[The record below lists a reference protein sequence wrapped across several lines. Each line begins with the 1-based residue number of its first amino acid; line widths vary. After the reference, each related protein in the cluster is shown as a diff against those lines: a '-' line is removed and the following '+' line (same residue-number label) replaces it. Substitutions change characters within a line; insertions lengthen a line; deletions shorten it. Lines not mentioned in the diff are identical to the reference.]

1 MTPVVEDLIG
11 QPASPQVAARE
22 GVAIVFVP
30 VKCYRLGH
38 VHRML
43 DRLHSVLDV
52 AHSTVVPFVKAQ
64 NIEYL
69 RVTATCLVVP
79 FYVKHETRLMY
90 AFIVEWLLLVIVVV
104 APSDGDSIDAVV
116 VLTKLPP
123 NWVEL
128 VLAPVDLD
136 RLIVWLK
143 LSKMLRNAVF
153 QSCFEFVT
161 GMELSLHLNLGAHFL
176 NPLGE
181 LLKVHRRH
189 NHVRLV
195 LSDNSWLGLSSVC
208 RNLLCN
214 LVSQLILE
222 PVMALLDH
230 LVDKGL
236 QPRVHPLVL
245 IFLRFGKEV

>member
-1 MTPVVEDLIG
+1 
-11 QPASPQVAARE
+11 
-22 GVAIVFVP
+22 
-30 VKCYRLGH
+30 
-38 VHRML
+38 ML

-69 RVTATCLVVP
+69 RVTAIRLVVP
-79 FYVKHETRLMY
+79 FYVKHETRLVCVV
-90 AFIVEWLLLVIVVV
+90 AEWLLLVIVVE
-104 APSDGDSIDAVV
+104 APSDGDSIEAVV
-116 VLTKLPP
+116 VFAKLPP

-143 LSKMLRNAVF
+143 LSKVQRNALF
-153 QSCFEFVT
+153 QSFFEFVS
-161 GMELSLHLNLGAHFL
+161 GMELSLHLNLGAHCI

-195 LSDNSWLGLSSVC
+195 LSDDSWLGLSSVC
-208 RNLLCN
+208 RNLLRD
-214 LVSQLILE
+214 LVSQLIPK

-230 LVDKGL
+230 LVDNGL